1 MIAALAILAFIA
13 AIVAI
18 IAVCLAAVAL
28 SLAMTTSETV
38 TILIQ
43 RLTGASR
50 DD

>member
-1 MIAALAILAFIA
+1 MIAALAILAF
-13 AIVAI
+13 IVAI

-43 RLTGASR
+43 RLTGVSR

>member
-1 MIAALAILAFIA
+1 MIAALAILAF
-13 AIVAI
+13 IVAI

-43 RLTGASR
+43 CLTGVSR